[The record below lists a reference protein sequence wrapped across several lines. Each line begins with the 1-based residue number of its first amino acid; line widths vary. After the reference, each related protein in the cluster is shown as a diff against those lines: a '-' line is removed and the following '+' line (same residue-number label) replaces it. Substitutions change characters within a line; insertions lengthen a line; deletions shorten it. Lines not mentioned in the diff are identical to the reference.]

1 MPYHDDSE
9 IRALYQEL
17 LRAWNDRNALGFAG
31 LFSED
36 GVAIGFDGSSQG
48 TRMEIEEMLRQVFA
62 HHQTSAYVAKVK
74 SVRFLADDV
83 ALLRAVAGMVPPGDS
98 DINPAVNAVQSL
110 VAEQQ
115 DGQWRIGLFQNTPAA
130 FHGKP
135 QLSQKLTEELRA
147 ELRAQAAAKR

>member
-1 MPYHDDSE
+1 MPHHDDSE

-17 LRAWNDRNALGFAG
+17 LRAWNARNALGFAG
-31 LFSED
+31 LFCED
-36 GVAIGFDGSSQG
+36 GVSIGFDGSSQA
-48 TRMEIEEMLRQVFA
+48 TRMEIEEMLRQVFSS
-62 HHQTSAYVAKVK
+62 HQTSAYVAKVK
-74 SVRFLADDV
+74 SVRFLADEV
-83 ALLRAVAGMVPPGDS
+83 AVLRAVAGMVPPGAD

-110 VAEQQ
+110 VAEKQ

-135 QLSQKLTEELRA
+135 QLSQKLSEELRT